1 MIEHILIDL
10 VVAYAM
16 KRTNMDIYTDIV
28 FCILF
33 SHFLLVPF
41 LFFSFYIPLSI
52 DSIAFLFMALY
63 ACDAILFG
71 ECISFYYSLSSA
83 CRLFI
88 LGGGVACFLI
98 IRFLKFYNI
107 FDFFYYVLKHLY
119 NCLLYA
125 FNRVYNILYNLISFP

>member
-1 MIEHILIDL
+1 MIEHKLIDL

-16 KRTNMDIYTDIV
+16 KRTNIDIYTDIV

-33 SHFLLVPF
+33 SHFLLLPF

-88 LGGGVACFLI
+88 LGGGVGCFLI

-107 FDFFYYVLKHLY
+107 FYYFYYVLKILY
-119 NCLLYA
+119 KYLSYA
-125 FNRVYNILYNLISFP
+125 CNRVYCILYDITSLP